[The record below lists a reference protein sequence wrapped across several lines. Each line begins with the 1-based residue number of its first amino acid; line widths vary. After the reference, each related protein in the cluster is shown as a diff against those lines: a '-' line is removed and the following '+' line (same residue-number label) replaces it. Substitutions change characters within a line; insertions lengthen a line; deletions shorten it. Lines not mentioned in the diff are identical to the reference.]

1 MEGGHAQALA
11 LGEVVMKV
19 EIVSFGFR
27 WEHAHSL
34 SVLRCGPWLVV
45 DARHVDDP
53 DKTFAGSPLRGTDK
67 EVQDV
72 VLANPAAKAIVDT
85 LERTIRW
92 TQQPG
97 IVFSAGSAGIRVA
110 IGCHSGRHRSVAI
123 AEKLAQR
130 LNRRGGFEVEVVHR
144 DADK

>member
-1 MEGGHAQALA
+1 
-11 LGEVVMKV
+11 MKV

-27 WEHAHSL
+27 WQHAHS
-34 SVLRCGPWLVV
+34 GPWLVV

-53 DKTFAGSPLRGTDK
+53 DKTFAGSQLRGTDE

-144 DADK
+144 DVNN